1 MAHWTTL
8 FSHVSGR
15 LEIRKLCNFCGS
27 SSSWGQIQAVSCSWC
42 FHCFICEF
50 IKCLLFFLK
59 FFCKQ
64 TRKEPCNPI
73 YVWAAGWATLP
84 WKQLEL
90 ILSALSALPSWRHV
104 DIMFVKTSPFSDDMG
119 GGGRRKNWLQYS
131 WAPDWVVQVS
141 FVQQT
146 SWQMTVR
153 CDHGCGMWHALWKRF
168 FSTLKKKKK
177 KKRCDSLYTV
187 TCQDNNRLRRQFGA
201 GFPLLLQPPLQPARQ
216 GEFQWTLSLGCT
228 ES

>member
-1 MAHWTTL
+1 MQFLWLILLLGTGPSCVL
-8 FSHVSGR
+8 FLMFS
-15 LEIRKLCNFCGS
+15 
-27 SSSWGQIQAVSCSWC
+27 
-42 FHCFICEF
+42 
-50 IKCLLFFLK
+50 LLHLWVHQMPSFLLK
-59 FFCKQ
+59 IFFCKQ

-119 GGGRRKNWLQYS
+119 GRKNWLQYS

-168 FSTLKKKKK
+168 F
-177 KKRCDSLYTV
+177 
-187 TCQDNNRLRRQFGA
+187 
-201 GFPLLLQPPLQPARQ
+201 LL
-216 GEFQWTLSLGCT
+216 
-228 ES
+228 

>member
-59 FFCKQ
+59 FFLQ
-64 TRKEPCNPI
+64 TNQK
-73 YVWAAGWATLP
+73 GTLQSDLRLGSWMSHAP
-84 WKQLEL
+84 LKTVGVDFICFVSSTEL
-90 ILSALSALPSWRHV
+90 TSCRHHV
-104 DIMFVKTSPFSDDMG
+104 REDISLLRWHG

-168 FSTLKKKKK
+168 F
-177 KKRCDSLYTV
+177 
-187 TCQDNNRLRRQFGA
+187 
-201 GFPLLLQPPLQPARQ
+201 LL
-216 GEFQWTLSLGCT
+216 
-228 ES
+228 

>member
-59 FFCKQ
+59 FFLQ
-64 TRKEPCNPI
+64 TNQKGTLQSDLRLGSWMSHAPLKTVGVDFICFVSSTELTSCQHHVREDFSLLRWHGGAKELVTI
-73 YVWAAGWATLP
+73 F
-84 WKQLEL
+84 
-90 ILSALSALPSWRHV
+90 LSARLSSSSQFCSTNVLADDSEVWPWLWHV
-104 DIMFVKTSPFSDDMG
+104 TCTLETI
-119 GGGRRKNWLQYS
+119 
-131 WAPDWVVQVS
+131 
-141 FVQQT
+141 
-146 SWQMTVR
+146 
-153 CDHGCGMWHALWKRF
+153 

-177 KKRCDSLYTV
+177 KKKCDNLYTV
-187 TCQDNNRLRRQFGA
+187 TCQDNDRLRCHFGA
-201 GFPLLLQPPLQPARQ
+201 GSPLLLLPPLQPARP

>member
-1 MAHWTTL
+1 MYQEDLKLENYAISVAHPPPGDR
-8 FSHVSGR
+8 S
-15 LEIRKLCNFCGS
+15 KLCPVPDVFIASSVS
-27 SSSWGQIQAVSCSWC
+27 SSNA
-42 FHCFICEF
+42 
-50 IKCLLFFLK
+50 FFLFK
-59 FFCKQ
+59 IFCKQ

-119 GGGRRKNWLQYS
+119 EWKNWLQYS

-168 FSTLKKKKK
+168 F
-177 KKRCDSLYTV
+177 
-187 TCQDNNRLRRQFGA
+187 
-201 GFPLLLQPPLQPARQ
+201 LL
-216 GEFQWTLSLGCT
+216 
-228 ES
+228 

>member
-1 MAHWTTL
+1 MQFLWLILLLGTGPSCVL
-8 FSHVSGR
+8 FLMFSLLHLWVHQMPSFR
-15 LEIRKLCNFCGS
+15 LKI
-27 SSSWGQIQAVSCSWC
+27 
-42 FHCFICEF
+42 
-50 IKCLLFFLK
+50 

-119 GGGRRKNWLQYS
+119 GAKELVTIFLSARLSSSSQFCSTNVLADDSEVWPWL
-131 WAPDWVVQVS
+131 
-141 FVQQT
+141 
-146 SWQMTVR
+146 
-153 CDHGCGMWHALWKRF
+153 WHVTCTLETI

-177 KKRCDSLYTV
+177 KCDSLYTV
-187 TCQDNNRLRRQFGA
+187 TCQDNDHLRRQFGA
-201 GFPLLLQPPLQPARQ
+201 GSPLLLQPPLQPARP

>member
-1 MAHWTTL
+1 MYQEDLKLENYAISVAHPPPGDR
-8 FSHVSGR
+8 S
-15 LEIRKLCNFCGS
+15 KLCPVPDVFIASSVS
-27 SSSWGQIQAVSCSWC
+27 SSNA
-42 FHCFICEF
+42 
-50 IKCLLFFLK
+50 FFLFK
-59 FFCKQ
+59 IFCKQ

-90 ILSALSALPSWRHV
+90 ILSGLSALPSWHHV
-104 DIMFVKTSPFSDDMG
+104 NIMFVKTSPFSDDMG
-119 GGGRRKNWLQYS
+119 AKELVTIFLSARLSSSSQFCSTNVLADDSEVWPWL
-131 WAPDWVVQVS
+131 
-141 FVQQT
+141 
-146 SWQMTVR
+146 
-153 CDHGCGMWHALWKRF
+153 WHVTCTLETI

-177 KKRCDSLYTV
+177 KKCDSLYTV
-187 TCQDNNRLRRQFGA
+187 TCQDNNHLRRQFGA